1 MNREVYRVTI
11 HPGRNIEQAVARLA
25 RLIID
30 RWMPG
35 HAGGVVVIAGP
46 QLCQLLAPLFAKA
59 ERERRSITLS
69 VDTTD
74 PRPVITE
81 IP

>member
-11 HPGRNIEQAVARLA
+11 HPGRNTMDATARLA

-35 HAGGVVVIAGP
+35 HAGGVVVLAGP
-46 QLCQLLAPLFAKA
+46 QLCQLLHPLFIKA
-59 ERERRSITLS
+59 ERIRRCIVLC
-69 VDTTD
+69 VDTRTK
-74 PRPVITE
+74 RPVITE
-81 IP
+81 VA

>member
-11 HPGRNIEQAVARLA
+11 HPGRNVELAVARLA

-30 RWMPG
+30 RWLPG
-35 HAGGVVVIAGP
+35 HAGGVVLIAGP
-46 QLCQLLAPLFAKA
+46 QLCQLLHPLFLKS
-59 ERERRSITLS
+59 ERERRSITIS

>member
-46 QLCQLLAPLFAKA
+46 QLCAILRPFFIKA
-59 ERERRSITLS
+59 ERGCRNITII
-69 VDTTD
+69 VDTTET
-74 PRPVITE
+74 RPVIME
-81 IP
+81 KA